1 MSYGRPPAR
10 KGKRGNNGKA
20 RKDATPDDGM
30 GAGRSLTQGEDDAL
44 ADSVLAV
51 RQNNIVGT
59 DQSGTD
65 LWEKLMAAFRTIRE
79 QAGADWAKV
88 KRSLSELHHRWKLM
102 ANGIHQ
108 FNNAYSRVCSE
119 SRTGNVFE
127 KNIFSLTVATRV
139 SADLYIGVR
148 ADRAQDVKVGRTRKR
163 KAKVANFEFCR
174 RVAETAPPGPV

>member
-1 MSYGRPPAR
+1 
-10 KGKRGNNGKA
+10 
-20 RKDATPDDGM
+20 M